1 MLKPK
6 TTTTVQIRFPNIK
19 PPNNATGEPNP
30 KKGKTQ
36 RIVKAKK
43 TIEIKKMLDFLSSIK

>member
-6 TTTTVQIRFPNIK
+6 TTIKVPIPFPNIK
-19 PPNNATGEPNP
+19 PPIKATGEPNP

-36 RIVKAKK
+36 RIVS
-43 TIEIKKMLDFLSSIK
+43 IKKIIDIKNIFEFLSSTK